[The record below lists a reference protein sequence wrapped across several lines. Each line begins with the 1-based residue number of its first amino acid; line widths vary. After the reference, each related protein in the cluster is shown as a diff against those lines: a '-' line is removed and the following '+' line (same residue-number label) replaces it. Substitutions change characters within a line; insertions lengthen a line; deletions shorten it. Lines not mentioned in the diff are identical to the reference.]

1 MRLEDLSIR
10 LAPVRGS
17 ATANTCMCVCVSEER
32 ANGCQCWGIG
42 GEDRAKGAG
51 WTNLAAPK
59 VRADDAKG
67 GESDRRRCGSRE
79 VKLVG
84 PAGAAWDWESRG
96 WTEGPG
102 ARAAR
107 KRVRPSTASASPR
120 GDRAHAFLAG
130 SQKSAGAR
138 LALER
143 IIPSLS
149 RFSPVLPSPPLPLL
163 STRLFLRARRDLAL
177 VRGPRKGRVKGR
189 IAGAAAAA
197 ATFPSLYRAA
207 HCAAPSRLRE
217 TIASERRPNEFSEA
231 TDCYS
236 LTLRFVGCMSLKIL
250 TCLSLARSSNF
261 GFLVLRYIER
271 PKGVVWENACA
282 FFAKQFFL
290 IDEFTE
296 FMNIPDF
303 YRFLIIF

>member
-1 MRLEDLSIR
+1 
-10 LAPVRGS
+10 
-17 ATANTCMCVCVSEER
+17 MCVCVSEER

-217 TIASERRPNEFSEA
+217 TIGQRAETKRVFR
-231 TDCYS
+231 
-236 LTLRFVGCMSLKIL
+236 GH
-250 TCLSLARSSNF
+250 
-261 GFLVLRYIER
+261 
-271 PKGVVWENACA
+271 
-282 FFAKQFFL
+282 
-290 IDEFTE
+290 
-296 FMNIPDF
+296 
-303 YRFLIIF
+303 